1 MENTAF
7 FFNMVNMINHI
18 TLTVLDYSEL
28 LKSLLLKYELVLF
41 GLKSLNILL
50 CHTQI

>member
-28 LKSLLLKYELVLF
+28 LRVYF
-41 GLKSLNILL
+41 
-50 CHTQI
+50 